1 MIAKIAFK
9 KSKIYLVWAYICRK
23 INNMEKSIKNYLT
36 LLFLAS
42 VWGSS
47 FILMKKGLLVFSD
60 VQVAALR
67 LFIAFLSLV
76 PFLFQALKK
85 VSKKHI
91 FPIVVMAF
99 FGNGIPAFLFTKA
112 QTQLDSSLVG
122 ILNSLVP
129 LFTLLLGIYFFK
141 SRPSKTNIAGVVL
154 GLCGAVFLTLF
165 TMGKGVEINNYVL
178 LVVLATVMYA
188 ISINVIKKYLQGID
202 ALSVTALAFSI
213 IGPLS
218 AFYIFNTDFLVLA
231 KTDQG
236 IEALLYIALL
246 AVVGTSS
253 AVVIFNKLISRSSA
267 IFASSVTYLIPIIAI
282 LWGVFDGENITMHHI
297 VAVAIILSGV
307 YLVNKK
313 SPIK

>member
-1 MIAKIAFK
+1 
-9 KSKIYLVWAYICRK
+9 
-23 INNMEKSIKNYLT
+23 MEK
-36 LLFLAS
+36 
-42 VWGSS
+42 
-47 FILMKKGLLVFSD
+47 
-60 VQVAALR
+60 
-67 LFIAFLSLV
+67 
-76 PFLFQALKK
+76 
-85 VSKKHI
+85 
-91 FPIVVMAF
+91 
-99 FGNGIPAFLFTKA
+99 GI
-112 QTQLDSSLVG
+112 
-122 ILNSLVP
+122 
-129 LFTLLLGIYFFK
+129 
-141 SRPSKTNIAGVVL
+141 
-154 GLCGAVFLTLF
+154 
-165 TMGKGVEINNYVL
+165 EINNYIL

-213 IGPLS
+213 LGPLS

-282 LWGVFDGENITMHHI
+282 LWGVFDGENITVHHI

>member
-1 MIAKIAFK
+1 MAKIAFK
-9 KSKIYLVWAYICRK
+9 KSKIYLVWAYICRQ

-36 LLFLAS
+36 LLFLAT

-91 FPIVVMAF
+91 FPITIMAF

-154 GLCGAVFLTLF
+154 GLFGAVFLTLF

-178 LVVLATVMYA
+178 LVVLATLMYA

-253 AVVIFNKLISRSSA
+253 AVVIFNKLINRSSA

-282 LWGVFDGENITMHHI
+282 LWGAFDGEIITMHHI
-297 VAVAIILSGV
+297 LAVAIILSGV
-307 YLVNKK
+307 YLVNKN

>member
-1 MIAKIAFK
+1 M
-9 KSKIYLVWAYICRK
+9 
-23 INNMEKSIKNYLT
+23 
-36 LLFLAS
+36 
-42 VWGSS
+42 
-47 FILMKKGLLVFSD
+47 
-60 VQVAALR
+60 
-67 LFIAFLSLV
+67 
-76 PFLFQALKK
+76 
-85 VSKKHI
+85 SKKHI

-213 IGPLS
+213 LGPLS